1 MNISFRKKRNIN
13 LLRCQEMA
21 GNCGMCLSLDP
32 KYQCGWCEVQSFIHS
47 FILFFN
53 VQYTAVFNFMSAPTH
68 VYYLD

>member
-32 KYQCGWCEVQSFIHS
+32 KYQCGWCEVQ
-47 FILFFN
+47 
-53 VQYTAVFNFMSAPTH
+53 
-68 VYYLD
+68 